1 MFEQMGFLGTQ
12 TRSNAP
18 ESKETPETERQGE
31 SQTVFNERVTI

>member
-12 TRSNAP
+12 TRSNA